1 MTIFFQMAVAGCNVS
16 SYFSEIAQP
25 NTAYHHRDVQ
35 GGVHTIVDTMK
46 GTGNLF
52 HREIVKP
59 HDNKWTTI
67 QSLLDARLYF
77 IPIKRQKVYNF

>member
-1 MTIFFQMAVAGCNVS
+1 MTIYFQMAVAGCNVS

-25 NTAYHHRDVQ
+25 NTAYHHRDAQ
-35 GGVHTIVDTMK
+35 GGVHLHTMK

-52 HREIVKP
+52 NREIVKP
-59 HDNKWTTI
+59 QDNKWTTI

-77 IPIKRQKVYNF
+77 IPNKRQKVYDF

>member
-1 MTIFFQMAVAGCNVS
+1 MTSYLKMTVAGCNIS

-35 GGVHTIVDTMK
+35 GGVHLDTMK

-52 HREIVKP
+52 HREIVKL
-59 HDNKWTTI
+59 HDNK
-67 QSLLDARLYF
+67 
-77 IPIKRQKVYNF
+77 

>member
-1 MTIFFQMAVAGCNVS
+1 MAVAGCNVS
-16 SYFSEIAQP
+16 SYFSEIAQL

-35 GGVHTIVDTMK
+35 GGVHLDTMK

-59 HDNKWTTI
+59 HDNK
-67 QSLLDARLYF
+67 
-77 IPIKRQKVYNF
+77 

>member
-1 MTIFFQMAVAGCNVS
+1 MTIYFQTAVAGCNVS

-25 NTAYHHRDVQ
+25 STAYHHRDVQ
-35 GGVHTIVDTMK
+35 GGIDLDTMK
-46 GTGNLF
+46 GTRNLF

-67 QSLLDARLYF
+67 QSLLDACLYF
-77 IPIKRQKVYNF
+77 YI